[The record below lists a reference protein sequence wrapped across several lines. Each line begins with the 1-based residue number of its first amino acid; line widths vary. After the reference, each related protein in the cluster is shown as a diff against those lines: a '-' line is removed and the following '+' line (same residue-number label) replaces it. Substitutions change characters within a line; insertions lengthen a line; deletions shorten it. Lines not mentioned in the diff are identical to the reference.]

1 MAHFLD
7 NRVAVITGS
16 GQGVGRAIAITMARE
31 GARVITNNRWRGT
44 PGGDAETT
52 AREIIDMGGQAVPFF
67 GDVSNFGV
75 ARQLIQTAV
84 DNFGR
89 LDILVNN
96 AGILGRYNMIW
107 DTTEE
112 DWDKCVGISLKGS
125 FNCISHASGLMRQ
138 QRWGR
143 IINTTSMNAFGG
155 YGISP
160 YCAAKAGVIG
170 LTKAVA
176 WELGTYGITCN
187 CYGPTTRTRFSTGE
201 ERETRLKKLC
211 QVGLITEEQ
220 YREQTT
226 QSAPERAAAP
236 LVAYLCTDEAAN
248 INGQSFRVKWGIVS
262 FYSEPA
268 EEKSIAKEEGPWTI
282 AELMELVPK
291 ALLVRH
297 ENPAPLRPD
306 V

>member
-1 MAHFLD
+1 MANFLD
-7 NRVAVITGS
+7 NKVAVITGS
-16 GQGVGRAIAITMARE
+16 GQGVGSAIAIIMAKE
-31 GARVITNNRWRGT
+31 GAKVVTNNRWQGT

-52 AREIIDMGGQAVPFF
+52 AREIIDMGGKAVPFF

-84 DNFGR
+84 DNFGQ

-96 AGILGRYNMIW
+96 AGILGRYNMVW
-107 DTTEE
+107 DMTEE
-112 DWDKCVGISLKGS
+112 DWDRCVDISLKGS
-125 FNCISHASGLMRQ
+125 FNCIHHASGLMRQ

-143 IINTTSMNAFGG
+143 IINTTSANALGG

-160 YCAAKAGVIG
+160 YCAAKAGIIG

-176 WELGTYGITCN
+176 WELGAYGITCN

-201 ERETRLKKLC
+201 ERETRLKKMC
-211 QVGLITEEQ
+211 EEGLITEEQ
-220 YREQTT
+220 YKEQTT
-226 QSAPERAAAP
+226 QSEPERAAAP

-262 FYSEPA
+262 IYSEQA
-268 EEKSIAKEEGPWTI
+268 EEKSIAKEEAPWTI
-282 AELMELVPK
+282 AELVKLVPEV
-291 ALLVRH
+291 LLKRY
-297 ENPAPLRPD
+297 
-306 V
+306 